1 MLPSIEESEINLP
14 AHIRVH
20 AIQRLVTQFFQ
31 PFSQH
36 VTLEARFAILIRQG
50 YIGRNPNTSE
60 YKKHLN
66 NGYDRIVNRD
76 INLTVRKDAVSTA
89 VGFSIVGPSGCGK
102 TTAIRRCL
110 AKYPPA
116 IYHPDLHV
124 IQIPWL
130 KLECPRNGS
139 LTELCLNFFSAMD
152 NRLGTQ
158 YRMKYGK
165 ARAGVDTLITE
176 MGQLVNLHAVG
187 VLIIDEIQNLSSK
200 RAGGD
205 DSMLR
210 FFVSLTNSIGVPV
223 VLVGT
228 PKARTLFSSDF
239 KMAKRTT
246 GLGSVYWD
254 RMPYDQNWEKLIA
267 LMWKYQWLKN
277 KNELTDAISSTLY
290 DLSQG
295 VIDILIKLYVLSQ
308 WRAMITGVERLSV
321 SLINKVYEDELKPV
335 HQMLKALKS
344 GDPEQI
350 NKYGDL
356 VMPEL
361 ELKFIQAF
369 EDGRL
374 YTAKPI
380 AEPSADNK
388 DKVQR
393 ILSVAEELGIQRDIA
408 IPLIEAEISTNPDS
422 NVMHIVHRILNQ
434 FNSTQPLSKG
444 KPGRSKKSDG

>member
-1 MLPSIEESEINLP
+1 
-14 AHIRVH
+14 
-20 AIQRLVTQFFQ
+20 
-31 PFSQH
+31 
-36 VTLEARFAILIRQG
+36 
-50 YIGRNPNTSE
+50 
-60 YKKHLN
+60 
-66 NGYDRIVNRD
+66 
-76 INLTVRKDAVSTA
+76 
-89 VGFSIVGPSGCGK
+89 
-102 TTAIRRCL
+102 
-110 AKYPPA
+110 
-116 IYHPDLHV
+116 
-124 IQIPWL
+124 
-130 KLECPRNGS
+130 
-139 LTELCLNFFSAMD
+139 
-152 NRLGTQ
+152 
-158 YRMKYGK
+158 
-165 ARAGVDTLITE
+165 
-176 MGQLVNLHAVG
+176 
-187 VLIIDEIQNLSSK
+187 
-200 RAGGD
+200 
-205 DSMLR
+205 MLR

-308 WRAMITGVERLSV
+308 WRAMITGVERLSA

-335 HQMLKALKS
+335 HLMLKALKS

-374 YTAKPI
+374 YMAKPI
-380 AEPSADNK
+380 AEPSVDNK

-408 IPLIEAEISTNPDS
+408 IPLIEAEISANPDS

-434 FNSTQPLSKG
+434 FNNTQPLSKG
-444 KPGRSKKSDG
+444 KLGRSKKPDVDEWQNLNQNDMRYMYSQRGNQKMHEMLNSTGIVSDVSTFLKIA